1 MVALEAARR
10 AMAEGTL
17 CLLDLLA
24 SASLHL
30 GSGFSSLLPLLVD
43 SDLQHLANSQK
54 WAHCVFLE
62 T

>member
-1 MVALEAARR
+1 MALEAARR

-24 SASLHL
+24 SASLRL
-30 GSGFSSLLPLLVD
+30 GNGLSTLLPLLVD